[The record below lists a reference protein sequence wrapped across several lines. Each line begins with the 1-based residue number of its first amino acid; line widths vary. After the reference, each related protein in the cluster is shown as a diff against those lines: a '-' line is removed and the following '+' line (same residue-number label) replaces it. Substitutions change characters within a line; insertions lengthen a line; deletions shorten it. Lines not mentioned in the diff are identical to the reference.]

1 MREKK
6 DNFNHCNSVNN
17 IKVVFY
23 TAMNIYNIH
32 LKMQLKTTKTKA
44 ATAALAGMVIIHA

>member
-17 IKVVFY
+17 IKVFH
-23 TAMNIYNIH
+23 TAMNIYNIY

-44 ATAALAGMVIIHA
+44 ATAALAGIVIIHA